1 MSKRHEV
8 EPLRAAQ
15 ALAQRAGALA
25 PFNGKQLE
33 ARRIVSHDMP
43 DSRPADAFR
52 DLRTQLLARAGG
64 GNLSLLVVPVAH
76 GSGASFVAVNLASAM
91 AFDERRTVILVDCC
105 LRSPQLHRRMDLPA
119 DAFGLVDFL
128 EGRVERI
135 EQVVHPTAVP
145 RVLLVPAGPRREA
158 SGDLLGSA
166 RMRLLLDSLRGTDE
180 GVCVVLDAPAVAA
193 SPDARILSSMAE
205 LSVLVAGYGRDTP
218 AAVQEAISVLDRVRL
233 AGVAFNRVPH

>member
-8 EPLRAAQ
+8 EPIRAGQ
-15 ALAQRAGALA
+15 ALAQRTGALV
-25 PFNGKQLE
+25 PFSGKQLE
-33 ARRIVSHDMP
+33 TRRIVSHDMP

-64 GNLSLLVVPVAH
+64 GGLSLLVVPVAH
-76 GSGASFVAVNLASAM
+76 GSGASFVAVNLAAAM

-119 DAFGLVDFL
+119 EAFGLVDFL
-128 EGRVERI
+128 EGRVERV

-166 RMRLLLDSLRGTDE
+166 RMRLLLDSLRGTED
-180 GVCVVLDAPAVAA
+180 GVSVVLDAPAVAA

-218 AAVQEAISVLDRVRL
+218 TAVQEAIAVLDRVRL